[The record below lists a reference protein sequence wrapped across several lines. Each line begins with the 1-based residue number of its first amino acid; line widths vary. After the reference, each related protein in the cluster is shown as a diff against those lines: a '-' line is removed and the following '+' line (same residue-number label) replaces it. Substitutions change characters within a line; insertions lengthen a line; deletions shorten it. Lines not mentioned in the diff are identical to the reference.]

1 MILLRIWLW
10 VNSHTSLL
18 SDVYNRAEI
27 DFHNCQSVQMQ
38 MNYNAARLDIS
49 HIILKI
55 VNNALLKCKI
65 LHIKTKRKNIS
76 LILHII
82 ETPVCL
88 RKSHLKVLSYV
99 LLFAI
104 LLFCNSVSLIY

>member
-1 MILLRIWLW
+1 MWA
-10 VNSHTSLL
+10 NSHTTLL

-27 DFHNCQSVQMQ
+27 DFYNCQSVQVQ

-65 LHIKTKRKNIS
+65 LHIKNKKIKY
-76 LILHII
+76 II
-82 ETPVCL
+82 
-88 RKSHLKVLSYV
+88 K
-99 LLFAI
+99 LLTTCMFEENYFKGRYMYCH
-104 LLFCNSVSLIY
+104 LLFCYFEILSV

>member
-1 MILLRIWLW
+1 MW
-10 VNSHTSLL
+10 VNFHTTLL

-65 LHIKTKRKNIS
+65 LHIKLDY
-76 LILHII
+76 LIDDYII
-82 ETPVCL
+82 NNL
-88 RKSHLKVLSYV
+88 YIQGRLKFVICIVICYFV
-99 LLFAI
+99 I
-104 LLFCNSVSLIY
+104 L